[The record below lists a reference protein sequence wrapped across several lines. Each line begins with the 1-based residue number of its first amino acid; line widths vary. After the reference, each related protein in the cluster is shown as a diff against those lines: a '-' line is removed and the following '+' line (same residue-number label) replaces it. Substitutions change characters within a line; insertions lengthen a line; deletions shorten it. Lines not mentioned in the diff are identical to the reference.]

1 MDTFS
6 DNSVLSSIAHKSRLT
21 PIDKSQPTTA
31 RTSEPGWNEPRLL
44 PYHTYLLT
52 DHRSSSARCMLSV
65 RVSVSVRVK
74 VTEDAQKID
83 EKVEDVEVNVEARGN
98 QAVVLRILGA
108 CH

>member
-31 RTSEPGWNEPRLL
+31 RTSERAWHEPRL
-44 PYHTYLLT
+44 YHTYLLT